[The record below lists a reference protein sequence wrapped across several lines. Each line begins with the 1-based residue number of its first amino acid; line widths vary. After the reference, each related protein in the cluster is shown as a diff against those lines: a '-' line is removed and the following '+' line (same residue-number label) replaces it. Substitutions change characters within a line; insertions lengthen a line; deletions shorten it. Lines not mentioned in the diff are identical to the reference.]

1 MNLVESL
8 LGYRSFS
15 SESEIRYSV
24 EQSRYYDSSK
34 GRRKITSVFRLHG
47 FDGVVPFGQ
56 GAVRCDA

>member
-34 GRRKITSVFRLHG
+34 GRRKNNFRFSFTLG
-47 FDGVVPFGQ
+47 SMV
-56 GAVRCDA
+56 